1 MQEDSRNSEF
11 VMLYRKHIDDL
22 TALARTNGGAY
33 DFLMFLIKNM
43 DYNNALCVSM
53 QALTEI
59 MGLSRV
65 SLSKR
70 VKYLKDN
77 GWIEV
82 LKSGTSNVYIVNP
95 DVTWTSYAN
104 QKKYCKFS
112 ANILLS
118 SSENAEYLK
127 NREAS
132 TRYKTINND
141 FIEHVRANKEK
152 ANNDFTFTGTE
163 N

>member
-1 MQEDSRNSEF
+1 MQEDSKNNDF

-95 DVTWTSYAN
+95 DVTWSSYAN

-127 NREAS
+127 NREAAS
-132 TRYKTINND
+132 HYKTINND

-152 ANNDFTFTGTE
+152 VNQPTGTE